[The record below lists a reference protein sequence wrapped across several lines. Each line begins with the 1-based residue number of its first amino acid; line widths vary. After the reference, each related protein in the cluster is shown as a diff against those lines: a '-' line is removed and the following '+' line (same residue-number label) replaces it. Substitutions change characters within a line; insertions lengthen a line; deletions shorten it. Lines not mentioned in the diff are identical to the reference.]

1 MWLYQKKLEFPINIT
16 NTDPLMAKAIM
27 TQYGGPNGELAAS
40 LRYLS
45 QRYTM
50 PNSMGKGLLTDIG
63 TEELA
68 HLEMVATMIYQLTQ
82 FADPNEIKGTAY
94 ADYYAMWDKG
104 IHPDSSAGS
113 PFTSAYINT
122 MGTDA
127 IADLHE
133 DLAAEQKARATYEYL
148 LQLAVDPAVIA
159 PLSFLRQ
166 REVVH
171 FQRFGELLDNLQFDQ
186 NMRKDFY
193 VQKPNYKT
201 DSKK

>member
-1 MWLYQKKLEFPINIT
+1 MWVYEKKLEFPINIKQT
-16 NTDPLMAKAIM
+16 NPKLALAIM

-50 PNSMGKGLLTDIG
+50 PTDMAKAVLNDIG

-82 FADPNEIKGTAY
+82 FADPEDYKDGGVAG
-94 ADYYAMWDKG
+94 YYAMWDKG
-104 IHPDSSAGS
+104 IHPDSATGV
-113 PFTSAYINT
+113 PFTASYIAT
-122 MGTDA
+122 MGSDV

-148 LQLAVDPAVIA
+148 LSLTNEPDIVA
-159 PLSFLRQ
+159 PLSFLRE

-171 FQRFGELLDNLQFDQ
+171 FQRFGEVLDDIQFNQ
-186 NMRKDFY
+186 NIRKQFN
-193 VQKPNYKT
+193 VTKPEQ
-201 DSKK
+201 